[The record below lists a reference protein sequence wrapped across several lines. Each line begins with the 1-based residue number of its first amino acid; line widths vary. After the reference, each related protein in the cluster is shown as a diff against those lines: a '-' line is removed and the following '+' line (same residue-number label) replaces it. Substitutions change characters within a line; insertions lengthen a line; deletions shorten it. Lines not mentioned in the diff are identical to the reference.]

1 MSLGVS
7 FDLGTKIFFGHFFW
21 VASNKIDL
29 FNFSNSATVYSM
41 SSTPQKNTK
50 SGGSYFKKKEQL
62 KFFEIY
68 IYIYGEYLF

>member
-7 FDLGTKIFFGHFFW
+7 FDLWTKIFFGHFFW

-62 KFFEIY
+62 KFFKK
-68 IYIYGEYLF
+68 